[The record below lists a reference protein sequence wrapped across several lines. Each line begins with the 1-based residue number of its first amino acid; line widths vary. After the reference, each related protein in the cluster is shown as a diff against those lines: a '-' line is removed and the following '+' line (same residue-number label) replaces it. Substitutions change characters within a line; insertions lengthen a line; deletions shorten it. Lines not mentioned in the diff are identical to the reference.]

1 MTKNLIRLKQMKMK
15 MKRVFNEEDSKDDD
29 DYISHIQPIRRVPV
43 VNKHIP
49 FIVNM
54 VGTVCILPQDK
65 KRYRLPLEA
74 IAMQLGPCSQYAPLQ
89 FAANIFKI
97 TNSTTDSTIL
107 AFASGKLV
115 LVSALSEWH
124 MRYIS
129 QLFRLIVENVPCML
143 MDEETKTVSV
153 GSLKGRTV
161 FDHCVSHN
169 VVGHGDFGF
178 KVNLM
183 ALKNA
188 NPEAVDYIED
198 SFPAAKTNVWLTSD
212 QECHCA
218 TKRLKTGGDDDG
230 DDEVN
235 ATLFKAKVTKNGK
248 CPCTIKCLI
257 FKSGKIVLIGARR
270 VQDINAVFAR
280 IMTLVSGFKDG
291 HDAFYQSL
299 GQVLVPKQQQQQQKK
314 PKIHGERELS
324 ETEAIALAVA
334 DARSFKN
341 KSIVTVKNETL
352 TPLMRLADQ
361 GRLDQ
366 VKMTLEMDPNQ
377 LNMKDAQG
385 MTAFDRLVSTS
396 NRSFE
401 QELVL
406 DFLQKQEGQK

>member
-1 MTKNLIRLKQMKMK
+1 MK
-15 MKRVFNEEDSKDDD
+15 MKRVFNNAKDDNE
-29 DYISHIQPIRRVPV
+29 YKRKVQNLHIQPIRRVPV
-43 VNKHIP
+43 VNRHIP

-54 VGTVCILPQDK
+54 VGTVCILPQEK

-218 TKRLKTGGDDDG
+218 KRLKTDDEG

-299 GQVLVPKQQQQQQKK
+299 GQVLVSKQQQQQKK

-341 KSIVTVKNETL
+341 KSIVTTPKNEML
-352 TPLMRLADQ
+352 TPLMRLADA

-377 LNMKDAQG
+377 LSMKDNQG
-385 MTAFDRLVSTS
+385 MTACDRLLSTS